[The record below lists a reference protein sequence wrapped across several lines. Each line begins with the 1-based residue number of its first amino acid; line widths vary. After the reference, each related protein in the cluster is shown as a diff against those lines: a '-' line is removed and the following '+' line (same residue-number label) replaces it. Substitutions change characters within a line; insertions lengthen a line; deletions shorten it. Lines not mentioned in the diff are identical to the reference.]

1 MDERFIKFLNIFDE
15 FKEGTVLR
23 DILNDAIRC
32 YRHDIARPALM
43 LSYIAFIQ
51 AVRNNLLNSEMPSG
65 FKKKRWDVCMTN
77 LRNEG
82 KWDSEVVD
90 CIKKKANGTNDPAF
104 FELPDTLR
112 DDVCFWRN
120 RRNDCAHYK
129 DSEITLSHVAAF
141 WVFMM
146 DNYNKFTPI
155 GSLMQSVND
164 YKRHYNLSITPRD
177 ASTDKIFKRLCLA
190 IKTEDD
196 LLLFLRET
204 DSCMEYE
211 EQVRLLHDLLM
222 NERHKGKVISLLIG
236 KFKRLKM
243 YLALK
248 PTDVSVILGNNP
260 EMTRKFW
267 YDDFNLFASCTNVY
281 VEMLRA
287 KMIRQG
293 EIKESLEMLLK
304 HEYKR
309 NAFHVD
315 SPEDFNVLKE
325 NGLYDIFIEEYLSK
339 EFVCDNPSEKCYK
352 TDFYISLIQRGGI
365 TDKLIKALSESIK
378 GTFPY
383 TLTNRLKDKIFN
395 DEKSKKQYYDS
406 IEKQGLDDFLN
417 LA

>member
-1 MDERFIKFLNIFDE
+1 MDERFINFLNIYDE
-15 FKEGTVLR
+15 FKDGTVLR

-32 YRHDIARPALM
+32 YRNGIARPALM

-51 AVRNNLLNSEMPSG
+51 AVRDNLLKSDMPKG
-65 FKKKRWDVCMTN
+65 FNEPRWKACMSK
-77 LRNEG
+77 LRQENA
-82 KWDSEVVD
+82 WDEQVIS
-90 CIKKKANGTNDPAF
+90 CIKCRDNPPY
-104 FELPDTLR
+104 FELTDSLR
-112 DDVCFWRN
+112 DDVCYWRN

-141 WVFMM
+141 WVFIM

-164 YKRHYNLSITPRD
+164 YKRHYNVYITPKGT
-177 ASTDKIFKRLCLA
+177 STEVIFKRLCLA

-196 LLLFLRET
+196 LLLFLKET

-211 EQVRLLHDLLM
+211 EQAQLLHDLLM
-222 NERHKGKVISLLIG
+222 DERHKAKVISLLTG
-236 KFKRLKM
+236 KLKRVKM

-248 PTDVSVILGNNP
+248 PADVSVILGNNP

-267 YDDFNLFASCTNVY
+267 YEDFMLFASSANVY

-287 KMIRQG
+287 KMIPQG
-293 EIKESLEMLLK
+293 EIKESLDMFLK

-309 NAFHVD
+309 NAFYLD
-315 SPEDFNVLKE
+315 NPEDFNVLKE

-339 EFVCDNPSEKCYK
+339 DFVCNNPGEKCHK

-365 TDKLIKALSESIK
+365 SDKLIKVLSESIK

-383 TLTNRLKDKIFN
+383 KLENRLKCEIFKE
-395 DEKSKKQYYDS
+395 EKNKKQYLDS
-406 IEKQGLDDFLN
+406 IVKQNLDDFLD
-417 LA
+417 LHRG

>member
-1 MDERFIKFLNIFDE
+1 MDERFINFLNIYDE
-15 FKEGTVLR
+15 FKDGTILR

-32 YRHDIARPALM
+32 YRNGIARPALM

-51 AVRNNLLNSEMPSG
+51 AVRDNLLKSDMPKG
-65 FKKKRWDVCMTN
+65 FNEPRWKACMSK
-77 LRNEG
+77 LRQENA
-82 KWDSEVVD
+82 WDEQVIS
-90 CIKKKANGTNDPAF
+90 CIKCRDNPPY
-104 FELPDTLR
+104 FELTDSLR
-112 DDVCFWRN
+112 DDVCYWRN

-141 WVFMM
+141 WVFIM

-164 YKRHYNLSITPRD
+164 YKRHYNVSITPKGT
-177 ASTDKIFKRLCLA
+177 STEVIFKRLCLA

-196 LLLFLRET
+196 LLLFLKET

-211 EQVRLLHDLLM
+211 EQAQLLHDLLM
-222 NERHKGKVISLLIG
+222 DERHKAKVISLLTG
-236 KFKRLKM
+236 KLKRVKM

-248 PTDVSVILGNNP
+248 PADVSVILGNNP

-267 YDDFNLFASCTNVY
+267 YEDFMLFASSANVY

-287 KMIRQG
+287 KMIPQG
-293 EIKESLEMLLK
+293 EIKESLDMFLK

-309 NAFHVD
+309 NAFYLD
-315 SPEDFNVLKE
+315 NPEDFNVLKE

-339 EFVCDNPSEKCYK
+339 DFVCNNPGEKCHK

-365 TDKLIKALSESIK
+365 SDKLIKVLSESIK

-383 TLTNRLKDKIFN
+383 KLENRLKGEIFKEEEN
-395 DEKSKKQYYDS
+395 KKQYLEY
-406 IEKQGLDDFLN
+406 IARLGLDDFLN